1 MQFEFT
7 IPIKGLKDFT
17 VEAESLDEAIH
28 IMCNGDVEG
37 EWTDMDFDIDTHETL
52 EQVLRSQYD

>member
-17 VEAESLDEAIH
+17 VEAESLDEAIY
-28 IMCNGDVEG
+28 ILCNDEVEG
-37 EWTDMDFDIDTHETL
+37 EWSDIDFDIDIHETL

>member
-1 MQFEFT
+1 MQFEFS

-17 VEAESLDEAIH
+17 IEADSLDEAIQ
-28 IMCNGDVEG
+28 IMCNDDVEG
-37 EWTDMDFDIDTHETL
+37 EWTDMDFDIDIHETL

>member
-28 IMCNGDVEG
+28 IMCNDDVEG
-37 EWTDMDFDIDTHETL
+37 EWTDMDFDIDIHETL

>member
-17 VEAESLDEAIH
+17 IEAESLDEAIH
-28 IMCNGDVEG
+28 IMCNDDVEG
-37 EWTDMDFDIDTHETL
+37 EWSDMDFDIDIHETL
-52 EQVLRSQYD
+52 EEFLRSQHD